1 MVTVVIK
8 YHDPA
13 LARYLDN
20 YEIEPQIYCISW
32 LMTLFSRYCSSQQA
46 NCRSDCATPFGN

>member
-1 MVTVVIK
+1 MITVMIK

-13 LARYLDN
+13 LARYLEN

-32 LMTLFSRYCSSQQA
+32 LMTLFSRYGPIHSA
-46 NCRSDCATPFGN
+46 NCQLNSPIRCGS

>member
-32 LMTLFSRYCSSQQA
+32 LMTLFSRYRSPQQA
-46 NCRSDCATPFGN
+46 NCRSDCATPSGS

>member
-1 MVTVVIK
+1 MYCPMQDFNSLEIIFKMVTVMIK

-13 LARYLDN
+13 LARYLEN

-32 LMTLFSRYCSSQQA
+32 LMTLFSR
-46 NCRSDCATPFGN
+46 

>member
-1 MVTVVIK
+1 MIK

-13 LARYLDN
+13 LARYLEN

-32 LMTLFSRYCSSQQA
+32 LMTLFSRYGPIHSA
-46 NCRSDCATPFGN
+46 NCQLNSPIRCGS

>member
-1 MVTVVIK
+1 MIK

-20 YEIEPQIYCISW
+20 YEIEPQIYVISW
-32 LMTLFSRYCSSQQA
+32 LMTLFSRYDPAYLA
-46 NCRSDCATPFGN
+46 NCLLNCAIPFGS